1 MGGWEQVLH
10 LFLVIVIATLGGLLL
25 GGLAL
30 IGLVRLQVR
39 DNQPC
44 RIQVEIE

>member
-10 LFLVIVIATLGGLLL
+10 LFFVIVVATLGGLLV

-30 IGLVRLQVR
+30 IGLVRLQIR
-39 DNQPC
+39 NH
-44 RIQVEIE
+44 

>member
-1 MGGWEQVLH
+1 MGGWEQLFY
-10 LFLVIVIATLGGLLL
+10 LFLVIVIATLGGLIL

-39 DNQPC
+39 NH
-44 RIQVEIE
+44 